1 MKISDQDL
9 TRQDEDISS
18 SEFGAEETK
27 DMHDFGNWPEVAGL
41 VFTLFA
47 IWLTFAFTG

>member
-18 SEFGAEETK
+18 ADFTAEEAQ
-27 DMHDFGNWPEVAGL
+27 DRHDFGNWPELAGFA
-41 VFTLFA
+41 FTIFV